1 MTPRTT
7 PKISRGANAGSLSV
21 KSGKQTKIEGRAAGK
36 GGLFFYLS
44 DGFLYSCRNG
54 YLSSALD
61 AGGERKINR
70 RIYMNGWRHWKRE
83 LGGWLNSS
91 VRERQR
97 ILWLLPML
105 VLLCLLF
112 LWQGKP
118 RFERSFTLYSDAVI
132 ENRQNDR
139 NSMKTVRPADVVS
152 EAEKEACGSVKNVP
166 GKASASSGKRPYTLF
181 AFDPNTIDLNGLVDL
196 GFSPKQAQ
204 VILNY
209 RQAGAVF
216 RRPEDFARC
225 YTVSSRKYA
234 ELEPYI
240 RIGEA
245 YRRKTDRASADP
257 TGRRE
262 VGALLDLDSEKEG
275 SKSVS
280 ESSLQKDSVR
290 DVEGRG
296 KSVGNG
302 VPSTKFADEKHSSWI
317 ELNTADSATLV
328 GIRGIGPLTAGRILR
343 YRERLGGFVRVE
355 QLLEV
360 QGMREENYRMILTQ
374 IFVDSSKIQKIDINF
389 ATPEQLTGH
398 PYLPPRVLDKILKD
412 RQLKGGWS
420 NAEELVKQHI
430 LSREQAVRLAP
441 YLRFETR

>member
-1 MTPRTT
+1 
-7 PKISRGANAGSLSV
+7 
-21 KSGKQTKIEGRAAGK
+21 
-36 GGLFFYLS
+36 
-44 DGFLYSCRNG
+44 
-54 YLSSALD
+54 
-61 AGGERKINR
+61 
-70 RIYMNGWRHWKRE
+70 MNGWRHWKRE

-91 VRERQR
+91 LRERQR
-97 ILWLLPML
+97 ILWLLPLL

-132 ENRQNDR
+132 ENRPNDR
-139 NSMKTVRPADVVS
+139 SGVRSS
-152 EAEKEACGSVKNVP
+152 ESAGVISTGAEGSVKRVSEKVSNV
-166 GKASASSGKRPYTLF
+166 SDERQYELF
-181 AFDPNTIDLNGLVDL
+181 AFDPNTIDLDGLVNL

-225 YTVSSRKYA
+225 YTVSPRKYA
-234 ELEPYI
+234 ELKPYI
-240 RIGEA
+240 RIGEV
-245 YRRKTDRASADP
+245 YRRETKRADSDP
-257 TGRRE
+257 TDQSARGLSSE
-262 VGALLDLDSEKEG
+262 GQGAKTVSRSHLDSSLRKNSKMGGADQEK
-275 SKSVS
+275 
-280 ESSLQKDSVR
+280 R
-290 DVEGRG
+290 
-296 KSVGNG
+296 VGNG
-302 VPSTKFADEKHSSWI
+302 SPVAVSVAREQSSRI
-317 ELNTADSATLV
+317 ELNRADSAALV

-343 YRERLGGFVRVE
+343 YRERLGGFVRAE

-360 QGMREENYRMILTQ
+360 QGMMNENYQMILTQ

-389 ATPEQLTGH
+389 AAPEQLTGH
-398 PYLPPRVLDKILKD
+398 PYLPPRVLDKILKN

>member
-1 MTPRTT
+1 
-7 PKISRGANAGSLSV
+7 
-21 KSGKQTKIEGRAAGK
+21 
-36 GGLFFYLS
+36 
-44 DGFLYSCRNG
+44 
-54 YLSSALD
+54 
-61 AGGERKINR
+61 
-70 RIYMNGWRHWKRE
+70 MNGWRHWKRE
-83 LGGWLNSS
+83 LSGWLNSS

-132 ENRQNDR
+132 ENRQGSRDGV
-139 NSMKTVRPADVVS
+139 KTVRPSEVS
-152 EAEKEACGSVKNVP
+152 SGTSTESSGAVKSGPEKT
-166 GKASASSGKRPYTLF
+166 SASSGKRQHTLF
-181 AFDPNTIDLNGLVDL
+181 VFDPNTIDLKGLVDL

-209 RQAGAVF
+209 RHAGAVF

-225 YTVSSRKYA
+225 YTVSARKYE
-234 ELEPYI
+234 ELKPYI

-245 YRRKTDRASADP
+245 YSKDAGQADRTVLMSSD
-257 TGRRE
+257 RS
-262 VGALLDLDSEKEG
+262 VSSEIGMQQEFA
-275 SKSVS
+275 KSVS
-280 ESSLQKDSVR
+280 ERSLRDESAVVEEDRREDAPIGESSA
-290 DVEGRG
+290 
-296 KSVGNG
+296 KSEIV
-302 VPSTKFADEKHSSWI
+302 AQAHRI
-317 ELNTADSATLV
+317 ELNTADSVTLV

-343 YRERLGGFVRVE
+343 YRKRLGGFVRAE
-355 QLLEV
+355 QLREV
-360 QGMREENYRMILTQ
+360 QGMWEENYRMILTQ

-398 PYLPPRVLDKILKD
+398 PYLPPRVLDKILKN